1 MGIKENLDTIKQN
14 IGLACERCG
23 RDKTKVGIV
32 AVTKYRSA
40 DEINEAISLGINNIG
55 ENRVQEMTKTDSA
68 NRFKQEMTEKY
79 PHIKGNVKWHI
90 IGHLQ
95 TNKVKY
101 IADKADLIHSVDSLK
116 LALEIDR
123 QCKKINK
130 VMDILIEV
138 NSGEENKN
146 GVAFD
151 EAEKLTKEISHLTNV
166 RIKGLM
172 TMAPLGAD
180 EATLRR
186 VFSSLY
192 KLSVDIDSKKY
203 DNVSMNELSM
213 GMSGDYMI
221 AIEEGATLIRP
232 GRSLFE

>member
-14 IGLACERCG
+14 ISLACEKCG
-23 RDKTKVGIV
+23 RDETKVGIV

-55 ENRVQEMTKTDSA
+55 ENRV
-68 NRFKQEMTEKY
+68 QEMTEKY

-116 LALEIDR
+116 LAFEIDR

-151 EAEKLTKEISHLTNV
+151 EAEKLTEEISHLTNV